1 MSVFKKLFQQTFI
14 YGLATVLPRALAII
28 LVPLYT
34 SVMMPSEFGVYATIM
49 SYIILGNVLLSYGM
63 ETAFF
68 RFINKHERDKK
79 MVQSTAL
86 SCLTLTSLL
95 FLVVAMVFRVPLANL
110 IEFKVQY
117 VTYALLILVLD
128 ALVILP
134 FAWFRANEKPMRY
147 AVVKILNVCI
157 NLGFNLFFFLAL
169 PTLVTD
175 NSDSFWNSIYTEE
188 NKVVYVFIS
197 NVIASGCTLL
207 MVAPL
212 YVRIGFALHRPLL
225 KQMLRYAFPVLI
237 AGIAFSI
244 NEAFDKILLKYL
256 LPENSAEA
264 EVGVYAACYKLG
276 VFMTLFA
283 TAFRL
288 GIEPFFFNHAK
299 SENAK
304 TTYATITKYFTI
316 FGSAILLVVVVYI
329 DILKRLLIADPEYWI
344 ALQIVPIILLAN
356 LCLGIYH
363 NLSVWYKVTD
373 RTHFGA
379 YISIVGALIT
389 LALNFILIPMMSYLG
404 SAIATL
410 AAYGTMMVLSYYFGR
425 KYYRI
430 PYNLKK
436 MGSYLLL
443 SIVFSYLSFY
453 VFEGNIA
460 LGSALLLVFLLLVFF
475 SEKNQLKRI
484 IKR

>member
-14 YGLATVLPRALAII
+14 YGLATVLPRALAIV

-34 SVMMPSEFGVYATIM
+34 AVMEPASFGIYATLM

-68 RFINKHERDKK
+68 RFINKHADQKK
-79 MVQSTAL
+79 TVEATVLTS
-86 SCLTLTSLL
+86 LTLTALL
-95 FLVVAMVFRVPLANL
+95 FLAITVLFRNQIAGF
-110 IEFKVQY
+110 IDFKVEY

-134 FAWFRANEKPMRY
+134 FAWFRANERPMRY

-157 NLGFNLFFFLAL
+157 NLGCNLFFFLVL
-169 PTLVTD
+169 PNLVTET
-175 NSDSFWNSIYTEE
+175 SDTFWNTIYTEE

-197 NVIASGCTLL
+197 NVIASGLTLL
-207 MVAPL
+207 MLLPL
-212 YVRIGFALHRPLL
+212 YFKIGISFNKKLW
-225 KQMLRYAFPVLI
+225 KQMLKYAFPVLI

-244 NEAFDKILLKYL
+244 NEAFDKIMLKYL
-256 LPENSAEA
+256 LPENTAEA

-299 SENAK
+299 EANAK
-304 TTYATITKYFTI
+304 TTYATITKYFSI
-316 FGSAILLVVVVYI
+316 FGSVILLVVIVYI
-329 DILKRLLIADPEYWI
+329 DVFKEILITDSEYWV
-344 ALQIVPIILLAN
+344 ALSIVPIILLAN

-373 RTHFGA
+373 MTRFGA
-379 YISIVGALIT
+379 YISIVGAFLT
-389 LALNFILIPMMSYLG
+389 LLLNFILIPVISYMG

-410 AAYGTMMVLSYYFGR
+410 AAYGTMMFLSYFFGK
-425 KYYRI
+425 KYYPV

-436 MGSYLLL
+436 IGGYLLL
-443 SIVFSYLSFY
+443 SVVFSAIAFY
-453 VFEGNIA
+453 GFDRNLIVGTV
-460 LGSALLLVFLLLVFF
+460 LLLVFLLLVFF
-475 SEKNQLKRI
+475 SEKKDLKRI
-484 IKR
+484 INK

>member
-14 YGLATVLPRALAII
+14 YGLATVLPRALAIV

-34 SVMMPSEFGVYATIM
+34 SVLAPASFGIYATLM

-68 RFINKHERDKK
+68 RFINKHATQKK
-79 MVQSTAL
+79 TVEATVLTSLTSTAL
-86 SCLTLTSLL
+86 LFLGVTLL
-95 FLVVAMVFRVPLANL
+95 FRVELATF
-110 IEFKVQY
+110 IEFKVEY

-128 ALVILP
+128 ALVVLP
-134 FAWFRANEKPMRY
+134 FAWFRANERPMRY
-147 AVVKILNVCI
+147 AFIKILNVCI
-157 NLGFNLFFFLAL
+157 NLGCNLFFFLLL
-169 PTLVTD
+169 PTLVTET
-175 NSDSFWNSIYTEE
+175 SDTFWNSIYTEE

-197 NVIASGCTLL
+197 NVIASGITLL
-207 MVAPL
+207 LVLPL
-212 YVRIGFALHRPLL
+212 YFKIGFSFNKKLW
-225 KQMLRYAFPVLI
+225 KQMMKYALPVLI

-244 NEAFDKILLKYL
+244 NEAFDKIMLKYL
-256 LPENSAEA
+256 LPEDVAET

-299 SENAK
+299 EANAK
-304 TTYATITKYFTI
+304 TTYATITKYFSI
-316 FGSAILLVVVVYI
+316 FGSIILLVVIVYI
-329 DILKRLLIADPEYWI
+329 DVFKSLLIADPQYWV
-344 ALQIVPIILLAN
+344 ALSIVPIILLAN

-373 RTHFGA
+373 MTRFGA
-379 YISIVGALIT
+379 YISIVGALLT
-389 LALNFILIPMMSYLG
+389 LVLNYLLIPILSYMG

-410 AAYGTMMVLSYYFGR
+410 AAYGTMMLLSYYFGR
-425 KYYRI
+425 KYYPV

-436 MGSYLLL
+436 IGGYLLL
-443 SIVFSYLSFY
+443 SVVFSAIAFY
-453 VFEGNIA
+453 GFDRDLVIGT
-460 LGSALLLVFLLLVFF
+460 ALLLVFLLLVFL
-475 SEKNQLKRI
+475 SEKKDLIRI
-484 IKR
+484 MNR

>member
-1 MSVFKKLFQQTFI
+1 LSVFKKLFQQTFI
-14 YGLATVLPRALAII
+14 YGLATVLPRALAIV

-34 SVMMPSEFGVYATIM
+34 AVMEPASFGIYATLM

-68 RFINKHERDKK
+68 RFINKHADQKK
-79 MVQSTAL
+79 TVEATVLTS
-86 SCLTLTSLL
+86 LTLTALL
-95 FLVVAMVFRVPLANL
+95 FLAITVLFRNQIAGF
-110 IEFKVQY
+110 IDFKVEY

-134 FAWFRANEKPMRY
+134 FAWFRANERPMRY

-157 NLGFNLFFFLAL
+157 NLGCNLFFFLVL
-169 PTLVTD
+169 PNLVTET
-175 NSDSFWNSIYTEE
+175 SDTFWNTIYTEE

-197 NVIASGCTLL
+197 NVIASGLTLL
-207 MVAPL
+207 MLLPL
-212 YVRIGFALHRPLL
+212 YFKIGISFNKKLW
-225 KQMLRYAFPVLI
+225 KQMLKYAFPVLI

-244 NEAFDKILLKYL
+244 NEAFDKIMLKYL
-256 LPENSAEA
+256 LPENTAEA

-299 SENAK
+299 EANAK
-304 TTYATITKYFTI
+304 TTYATITKYFSI
-316 FGSAILLVVVVYI
+316 FGSVILLVVIVYI
-329 DILKRLLIADPEYWI
+329 DVFKEILITDSEYWV
-344 ALQIVPIILLAN
+344 ALSIVPIILLAN

-373 RTHFGA
+373 MTRFGA
-379 YISIVGALIT
+379 YISIVGAFLT
-389 LALNFILIPMMSYLG
+389 LLLNFILIPVISYMG

-410 AAYGTMMVLSYYFGR
+410 AAYGTMMFLSYFFGK
-425 KYYRI
+425 KYYPV

-436 MGSYLLL
+436 IGGYLLL
-443 SIVFSYLSFY
+443 SVVFSAIAFY
-453 VFEGNIA
+453 GFDRNLIVGTV
-460 LGSALLLVFLLLVFF
+460 LLLVFLLLVFF
-475 SEKNQLKRI
+475 SEKKDLKRI
-484 IKR
+484 INK